1 MQMSGERSPLCSRW
15 RQQGYQLRA
24 AATLH
29 FMLPLAAHCRC
40 QQLQLIVPRPI
51 ARWLKVLSQPWEGDV
66 TMVLP
71 SAYSQIKKAI
81 TNPTS
86 ADLQEACLQ
95 ASDWLQAFGWHRG
108 HRQPPGDASCVHVAM
123 LGCRQLAE
131 WQRQHR
137 ALLVQCS
144 GPAECGRGL
153 LTAAD
158 QSSGRCCKGQKH
170 QSGGPHVQGEQP
182 P

>member
-1 MQMSGERSPLCSRW
+1 MQALAAHRG
-15 RQQGYQLRA
+15 RQQLQLIVFRPIA
-24 AATLH
+24 RWLKADHAATLH
-29 FMLPLAAHCRC
+29 LPQPVAAHCRC

-108 HRQPPGDASCVHVAM
+108 QRQPPGDA
-123 LGCRQLAE
+123 
-131 WQRQHR
+131 
-137 ALLVQCS
+137 
-144 GPAECGRGL
+144 
-153 LTAAD
+153 
-158 QSSGRCCKGQKH
+158 
-170 QSGGPHVQGEQP
+170 
-182 P
+182 

>member
-1 MQMSGERSPLCSRW
+1 MPVVQQHDSQRCS
-15 RQQGYQLRA
+15 

-29 FMLPLAAHCRC
+29 LTQPLAAGCRC
-40 QQLQLIVPRPI
+40 QQLQLIVPRPL

-95 ASDWLQAFGWHRG
+95 ASDWHKRALGWHKWAG
-108 HRQPPGDASCVHVAM
+108 AATWWCLMCACGCVVS
-123 LGCRQLAE
+123 
-131 WQRQHR
+131 RQHD
-137 ALLVQCS
+137 A
-144 GPAECGRGL
+144 
-153 LTAAD
+153 
-158 QSSGRCCKGQKH
+158 
-170 QSGGPHVQGEQP
+170 
-182 P
+182 

>member
-1 MQMSGERSPLCSRW
+1 MQMSGYKFPLCRCW
-15 RQQGYQLRA
+15 RQCGDQLCS
-24 AATLH
+24 AATLQS
-29 FMLPLAAHCRC
+29 MQPLAAHCRC

-95 ASDWLQAFGWHRG
+95 ASTWL
-108 HRQPPGDASCVHVAM
+108 
-123 LGCRQLAE
+123 LA
-131 WQRQHR
+131 
-137 ALLVQCS
+137 
-144 GPAECGRGL
+144 
-153 LTAAD
+153 
-158 QSSGRCCKGQKH
+158 SGRHKWAEAA
-170 QSGGPHVQGEQP
+170 PW
-182 P
+182 

>member
-1 MQMSGERSPLCSRW
+1 M
-15 RQQGYQLRA
+15 
-24 AATLH
+24 LH
-29 FMLPLAAHCRC
+29 CTADGGKMKSAVQPLAAAWCPALLCCHPPLIATCYRC

-95 ASDWLQAFGWHRG
+95 ASDWLQVFGWHKWA
-108 HRQPPGDASCVHVAM
+108 DA
-123 LGCRQLAE
+123 
-131 WQRQHR
+131 
-137 ALLVQCS
+137 
-144 GPAECGRGL
+144 
-153 LTAAD
+153 AAW
-158 QSSGRCCKGQKH
+158 
-170 QSGGPHVQGEQP
+170 
-182 P
+182 